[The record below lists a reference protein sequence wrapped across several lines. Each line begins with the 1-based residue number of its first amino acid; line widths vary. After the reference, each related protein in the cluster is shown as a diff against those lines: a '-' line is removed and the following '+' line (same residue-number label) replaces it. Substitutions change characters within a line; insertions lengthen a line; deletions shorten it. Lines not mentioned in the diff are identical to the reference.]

1 MADIFAPKTSFNIG
15 YERVV
20 SQPVED
26 KRGETQAKFQ
36 AMANQVQASAIR
48 AQTQVERAKMGA
60 ESAKIQG
67 YGNLAMTAL
76 RFGAGQHPMPP
87 LTGRRVRHLM
97 LFWKSQTARGYFYA
111 ITGACFAPLNTS
123 RKPL

>member
-60 ESAKIQG
+60 ENAMIQG
-67 YGNLAMTAL
+67 YGKPSSICIEVWC
-76 RFGAGQHPMPP
+76 R
-87 LTGRRVRHLM
+87 
-97 LFWKSQTARGYFYA
+97 LFTSISEGYGFW
-111 ITGACFAPLNTS
+111 CC
-123 RKPL
+123 R